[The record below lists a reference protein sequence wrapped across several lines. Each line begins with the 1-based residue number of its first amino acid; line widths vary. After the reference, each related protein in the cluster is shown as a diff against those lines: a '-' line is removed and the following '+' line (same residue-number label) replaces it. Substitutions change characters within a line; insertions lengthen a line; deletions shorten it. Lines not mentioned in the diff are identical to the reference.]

1 MLYLLMWAMI
11 GLLFIFWTVVAWG
24 LHLAAQWF
32 AGLEPAQLE
41 SATTAAGDAAR
52 QAIPLLGLPEGLT
65 AGLPAGMVEAWQA
78 LVQSFLPWLQ
88 SLLQHVPGLVSWL
101 SPAIWIGWALGALL
115 LLFAGIALHVVIR
128 IFAGRLASRDTR
140 SDLKPWRAHRD
151 G

>member
-1 MLYLLMWAMI
+1 MYLLMWAMI
-11 GLLFIFWTVVAWG
+11 GLLFIFWTAVAWG
-24 LHLAAQWF
+24 LHLAAQRF

-52 QAIPLLGLPEGLT
+52 QTIPLLGLPEGLA
-65 AGLPAGMVEAWQA
+65 AGLPVGIVEAWQA
-78 LVQSFLPWLQ
+78 WAQSFLPWLQ
-88 SLLQHVPGLVSWL
+88 SLLQHVPGLASWL

-128 IFAGRLASRDTR
+128 MIAGRLASRETR
-140 SDLKPWRAHRD
+140 SALKPLRVRRD